1 MDLNPLTRETYS
13 NYTYALLKKKKKKMV
28 SFSMIITEFEKK
40 KVEQTL
46 NGQVKVGTYSN
57 YRNLFSQK
65 WIIIHDSKL
74 IITELGRKE
83 CVEHDVYSVPK
94 VATLEFIQIP

>member
-46 NGQVKVGTYSN
+46 KWTSQS
-57 YRNLFSQK
+57 RNLFKLQK
-65 WIIIHDSKL
+65 S
-74 IITELGRKE
+74 
-83 CVEHDVYSVPK
+83 
-94 VATLEFIQIP
+94 F